1 MRPSEDKFCNLI
13 FSVFHPS
20 CFLFSLSTQALS
32 GDTIDNEVIKM
43 AVPKD
48 PMILLSYVNTQLR
61 DNYSSLSELC
71 RAMDIDEET
80 LKATLD
86 SIGFSY
92 NLEQNRFK

>member
-1 MRPSEDKFCNLI
+1 
-13 FSVFHPS
+13 
-20 CFLFSLSTQALS
+20 
-32 GDTIDNEVIKM
+32 M